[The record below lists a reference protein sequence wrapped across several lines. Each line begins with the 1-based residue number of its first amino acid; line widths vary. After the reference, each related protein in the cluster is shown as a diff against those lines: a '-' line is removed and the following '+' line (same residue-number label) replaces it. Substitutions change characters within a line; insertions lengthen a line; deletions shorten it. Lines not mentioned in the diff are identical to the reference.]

1 MTARQKAVCNYPTQ
15 LSGVGIKE
23 VLSSHG
29 IHEYFV
35 NTLAGLYI
43 PSVGFIFLVIKE
55 DFK

>member
-1 MTARQKAVCNYPTQ
+1 MTARQRAVCNYPTQ